1 VAVGPRSDRKNG
13 RDRRAPAPGSG
24 RDVQILVAQAPT
36 WLVQFPALIPREH
49 LENLHREILG
59 ATRGR
64 MLREIG
70 DALEAIASQSPLLVV
85 FEDLQWVDYS
95 TIDLISVVA
104 RRRVPTRLMLIGTFR
119 EADVALS
126 DHPLRQLRQDLVAR
140 QLCREVA
147 LEPLGEE
154 HVVEYLLAKAPA
166 SPLPEGLAE
175 LIYRH
180 SEGNPLFMTAVL
192 DHLTGRQLIARNDH
206 GWELGVALHDIDLS
220 VPESLREMIEAQ
232 IERLSPEEQ
241 RVLEAA
247 TLTPSR
253 SFCVVTSAAATDVE
267 PERFEEVCERLSR
280 RTRLL
285 RPAAP
290 EESPDGRLLPVY
302 EFAHALYREAG
313 EPIARQT

>member
-1 VAVGPRSDRKNG
+1 
-13 RDRRAPAPGSG
+13 
-24 RDVQILVAQAPT
+24 
-36 WLVQFPALIPREH
+36 
-49 LENLHREILG
+49 
-59 ATRGR
+59 

-206 GWELGVALHDIDLS
+206 GWELGVALHDID
-220 VPESLREMIEAQ
+220 RC
-232 IERLSPEEQ
+232 R
-241 RVLEAA
+241 RV
-247 TLTPSR
+247 
-253 SFCVVTSAAATDVE
+253 C
-267 PERFEEVCERLSR
+267 
-280 RTRLL
+280 
-285 RPAAP
+285 
-290 EESPDGRLLPVY
+290 GK
-302 EFAHALYREAG
+302 
-313 EPIARQT
+313 